1 MNKLALILFFL
12 MSFIAGIDQAAA
24 NIPQDTITDGN
35 YQLYPL
41 GIACRKGDLTTVKKM
56 LVTDDEP
63 MAMGSECYEFDIL
76 YTAIYYNQEAI
87 LRYALTKYKNLN
99 NRLYSDEYGLT
110 LLTLACRLSNT
121 KLSEI
126 LLEHGI
132 DVDGYQNESDMY
144 TVYPI
149 MEAIENKNTEL
160 VWLLLKYGANTKVAD
175 NEGYTPLSLARELGL
190 KEIENAI
197 KAQK

>member
-1 MNKLALILFFL
+1 MNKLAFILFL
-12 MSFIAGIDQAAA
+12 LISFTGGINQAVA
-24 NIPQDTITDGN
+24 NTPQDTISDGN
-35 YQLYPL
+35 YLLYPL
-41 GIACRKGDLTTVKKM
+41 GVACRKGDMATVKQ
-56 LVTDDEP
+56 LLATNDEP
-63 MAMGSECYEFDIL
+63 MAMANEVYEFDIL
-76 YTAIYYNQEAI
+76 YAAIYYNQEAI

-132 DVDGYQNESDMY
+132 NVNGHQSQSDMY

-149 MEAIENKNTEL
+149 MEAIENKNTAL
-160 VWLLLKYGANTKVAD
+160 VRLLLKYGANTKVAD
-175 NEGYTPLSLARELGL
+175 KEGNTPLLLAHELGL
-190 KEIENAI
+190 NEIVNAI
-197 KAQK
+197 KTQK